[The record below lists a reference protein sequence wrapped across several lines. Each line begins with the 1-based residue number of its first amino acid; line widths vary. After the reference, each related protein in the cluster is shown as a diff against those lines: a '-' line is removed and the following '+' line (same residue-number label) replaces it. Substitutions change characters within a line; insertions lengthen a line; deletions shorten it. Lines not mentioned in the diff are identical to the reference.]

1 MRITARQL
9 RQIIKEELSRSMMRE
24 ADAPDEA
31 DAQREAAAKAAV
43 KQLFDVKERY
53 FPGPASKYTGLKE
66 LEHIAVTR
74 AKCKDLLKRAGV
86 AVADIAQYVKK
97 YAPGFDARLGVPGN
111 DMGEADMV
119 SKSQ

>member
-24 ADAPDEA
+24 ADGPIEE
-31 DAQREAAAKAAV
+31 DAESAV

-97 YAPGFDARLGVPGN
+97 YAPGSDARLGVPGD

>member
-24 ADAPDEA
+24 ANAPDE
-31 DAQREAAAKAAV
+31 DAAKAAV
-43 KQLFDVKERY
+43 KQLFDVKNSKDKNSN
-53 FPGPASKYTGLKE
+53 FPGPASKYTGAKE

-74 AKCKDLLKRAGV
+74 ATCKDLLKRAGV
-86 AVADIAQYVKK
+86 AGADIAKYVKK
-97 YAPGFDARLGVPGN
+97 YAPGGD

>member
-43 KQLFDVKERY
+43 KQLFDVKNSKDKDIN
-53 FPGPASKYTGLKE
+53 FPGPASKYTGSKE
-66 LEHIAVTR
+66 LEHIAVAR
-74 AKCKDLLKRAGV
+74 ATCKDLLKDAGV

-97 YAPGFDARLGVPGN
+97 YAPGGD
-111 DMGEADMV
+111 DMGEAVMV

>member
-24 ADAPDEA
+24 ADEPNEA
-31 DAQREAAAKAAV
+31 DAKSAVEQLFRVKAAK
-43 KQLFDVKERY
+43 
-53 FPGPASKYTGLKE
+53 FPGPASKYTGSKE
-66 LEHIAVTR
+66 LEHIAVAR
-74 AKCKDLLKRAGV
+74 ATCKDLLKDAGV

-97 YAPGFDARLGVPGN
+97 YAPGGD
-111 DMGEADMV
+111 DMGEAVMV

>member
-24 ADAPDEA
+24 ADEPNEA
-31 DAQREAAAKAAV
+31 DAKSAV
-43 KQLFDVKERY
+43 EQLFRVKKTK
-53 FPGPASKYTGLKE
+53 FPGPASKYTGSKE
-66 LEHIAVTR
+66 LEHIAVAR
-74 AKCKDLLKRAGV
+74 ATCKDLLKDAGV

-97 YAPGFDARLGVPGN
+97 YAPGSDARLGVPGD

>member
-24 ADAPDEA
+24 ADGPNEA
-31 DAQREAAAKAAV
+31 DAKSAVAELFRAKKA
-43 KQLFDVKERY
+43 E
-53 FPGPASKYTGLKE
+53 FPGPASRVKPD
-66 LEHIAVTR
+66 AVVQSARST
-74 AKCKDLLKRAGV
+74 CKHDLMDAGV
-86 AVADIAQYVKK
+86 AGADIAKYVKK
-97 YAPGFDARLGVPGN
+97 YAPGGD